1 MESCRTFCKE
11 AVLQTD
17 SLASG
22 PEWLLGHSYILL
34 DSVGISGDDEML
46 AWDYKEEGGRVGVN
60 SRKDGGI
67 NIY

>member
-1 MESCRTFCKE
+1 MVSCRTFCTE

-34 DSVGISGDDEML
+34 DSVGISGDDES
-46 AWDYKEEGGRVGVN
+46 WRGTTKKEGGRVGVN